1 MPSGILRSLKNIKI
15 SNKIASERVSI
26 QYKAYLGPYQTSTMK
41 TSWRKYKS
49 SHQWY
54 CIKKDVL
61 KNFPNFTEN
70 HLFWSLF
77 LIKLQVFSPAI
88 FYKKMTPI
96 QAFSR
101 KICEEHLRMT
111 ASGNS

>member
-26 QYKAYLGPYQTSTMK
+26 QYKAYLGPYQTSKMK

-49 SHQWY
+49 SHQWC

-61 KNFPNFTEN
+61 KNFPNFTGN